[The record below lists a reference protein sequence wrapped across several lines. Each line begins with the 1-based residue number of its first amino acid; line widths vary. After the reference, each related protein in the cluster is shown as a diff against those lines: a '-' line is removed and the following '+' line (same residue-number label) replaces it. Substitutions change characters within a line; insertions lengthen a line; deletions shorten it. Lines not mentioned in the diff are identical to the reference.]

1 MCGRCDSTV
10 SSCDRDPSEHSFGLA
25 SQCSSCP
32 NGWVRCFYYYIKY
45 FKNSKNSKR
54 KTRTWQKSNFQL
66 FFSLSKKYVRCL
78 LNSVTV

>member
-32 NGWVRCFYYYIKY
+32 NGWVRCFYYTVNTCVVAVIV
-45 FKNSKNSKR
+45 R
-54 KTRTWQKSNFQL
+54 
-66 FFSLSKKYVRCL
+66 SLPVTEIL
-78 LNSVTV
+78 LNTVLVSPLSVVVVLMDG